1 MADVLPKIHI
11 SGKLILVFVNQIT
24 PDAGI
29 RSGHIVSP
37 CLSSV
42 TEPVKSGKARELGLP
57 TVQMCAGEV
66 CLSPNYFGD
75 LIKKELGRTAQEY
88 IRHYVI
94 DRAKE
99 LIAENEMNV
108 SEVAYELGF
117 KYPHHLT
124 RVFKKVTGITPNE
137 FRLTVN

>member
-1 MADVLPKIHI
+1 MADVLPEIHI
-11 SGKLILVFVNQIT
+11 SGQLILVFVNQIS
-24 PDAGI
+24 PGAGI
-29 RSGHIVSP
+29 RSRHIVGP
-37 CLSSV
+37 CLPAV
-42 TEPVKSGKARELGLP
+42 TEPVESGKARELGLP

-108 SEVAYELGF
+108 SEIAYELGF